1 MAISLEAL
9 AMSGTSYVD
18 YGMDIDEWE
27 RLDLEI
33 PPHLLAEEEEE
44 EEEEEDHRKLVQK
57 SLSELMRAI
66 IILLMI
72 LRRAIRK
79 SLKASRAILV
89 STHI

>member
-27 RLDLEI
+27 RLDSEI
-33 PPHLLAEEEEE
+33 PPHLLADEG
-44 EEEEEDHRKLVQK
+44 EEEEDQDRKLVQK

-79 SLKASRAILV
+79 SLKVSRALLGSAYI
-89 STHI
+89 

>member
-27 RLDLEI
+27 RLNSEI
-33 PPHLLAEEEEE
+33 PPHLLAEEE

-79 SLKASRAILV
+79 SLKPSRAILG
-89 STHI
+89 SAYI

>member
-1 MAISLEAL
+1 MSISLEAL

-33 PPHLLAEEEEE
+33 PPHLLAEEEE

>member
-27 RLDLEI
+27 RLDSEI

-44 EEEEEDHRKLVQK
+44 DRKLVQK

-79 SLKASRAILV
+79 SLKASRAILG
-89 STHI
+89 SAYI